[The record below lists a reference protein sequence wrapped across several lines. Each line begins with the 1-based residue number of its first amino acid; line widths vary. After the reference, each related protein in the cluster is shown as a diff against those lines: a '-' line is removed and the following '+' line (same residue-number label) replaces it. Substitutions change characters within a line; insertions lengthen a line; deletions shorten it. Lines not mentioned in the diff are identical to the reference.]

1 MKKLLICVAAAFLM
15 LGGCEAKPSADGN
28 IENGTRVIKIGSG
41 FSDVHAYR
49 GETVTLDFTG
59 SGSVTLSVPDYE
71 VEQSG
76 NDAVS
81 VTFKAVKTGSYGI
94 AVTTDNGTETGTLII
109 EELADTNVYKSVDA
123 QAFEEAMTGQFLL
136 LDVRTKYEYESGH
149 IDGAVLIPHNEL
161 ADRLD
166 EIKGYDKVL
175 VYCASGNRSVAAS
188 QILINAGF
196 EEVYNLAYGYADWQD
211 YKQGVN

>member
-1 MKKLLICVAAAFLM
+1 MKKYWIYMAAAL
-15 LGGCEAKPSADGN
+15 LLLSGCEAKPSADGN
-28 IENGTRVIKIGSG
+28 IENGGRAIKISSG

-49 GETVTLDFTG
+49 GETVTLSFTG

-71 VEQSG
+71 AEQSG
-76 NDAVS
+76 SDEVS
-81 VTFKAVKTGSYGI
+81 VTFKAVKTGSFNI
-94 AVTTDNGTETGTLII
+94 TVTTENRTETGQLII

-161 ADRLD
+161 SDRLD

-196 EEVYNLAYGYADWQD
+196 KEVYNLAEGYAEWQD